1 MKKFKEKIYNGL
13 PSQKESC
20 KKSFSCALRAKSI
33 KLGKKC
39 ISVYLITKI
48 NGNHFLA
55 SSMKQIILKRK
66 MKNHFREISLVLR
79 FDALFIQRAC
89 YIFKKATIIKS
100 SQPEVFCEKDV
111 LRNFAKFTGIH
122 LCQSIF
128 FNKVAGLRLRPATIL
143 KRDSGT
149 GVSV

>member
-79 FDALFIQRAC
+79 FDALSYRELAIFSKKLLLSKVVSQRC
-89 YIFKKATIIKS
+89 SVKKMFSEISQNSQEYTCARVSFLIKL
-100 SQPEVFCEKDV
+100 Q
-111 LRNFAKFTGIH
+111 A
-122 LCQSIF
+122 
-128 FNKVAGLRLRPATIL
+128 
-143 KRDSGT
+143 
-149 GVSV
+149 

>member
-1 MKKFKEKIYNGL
+1 MKKFIEKIYNGL

-79 FDALFIQRAC
+79 FDALSYRELAIFSKKLLLSKVVSQRC
-89 YIFKKATIIKS
+89 SVKKMFSEISQNSQEYTCARVSFLIKL
-100 SQPEVFCEKDV
+100 Q
-111 LRNFAKFTGIH
+111 A
-122 LCQSIF
+122 
-128 FNKVAGLRLRPATIL
+128 
-143 KRDSGT
+143 
-149 GVSV
+149 

>member
-1 MKKFKEKIYNGL
+1 MLSENFMKKFKEKIYNGL

-79 FDALFIQRAC
+79 FDALSYREVAIFSKKLLLSKVVSQRC
-89 YIFKKATIIKS
+89 SVKK
-100 SQPEVFCEKDV
+100 VFLE
-111 LRNFAKFTGIH
+111 I
-122 LCQSIF
+122 
-128 FNKVAGLRLRPATIL
+128 
-143 KRDSGT
+143 
-149 GVSV
+149 

>member
-1 MKKFKEKIYNGL
+1 MKKFIEKIYNGL

-20 KKSFSCALRAKSI
+20 KKSFSCALRAKSM

-79 FDALFIQRAC
+79 FDALSYRELAIFSKKLLLSKVVSQRC
-89 YIFKKATIIKS
+89 SVK
-100 SQPEVFCEKDV
+100 EVFLEISQNSQEYTCA
-111 LRNFAKFTGIH
+111 R
-122 LCQSIF
+122 
-128 FNKVAGLRLRPATIL
+128 
-143 KRDSGT
+143 
-149 GVSV
+149 VSFLIKLQA